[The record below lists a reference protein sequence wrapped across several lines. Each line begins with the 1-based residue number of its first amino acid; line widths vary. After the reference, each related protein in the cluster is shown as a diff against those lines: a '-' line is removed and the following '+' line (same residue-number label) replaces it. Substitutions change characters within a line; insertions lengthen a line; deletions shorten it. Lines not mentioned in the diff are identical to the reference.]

1 MEYRNA
7 RGGLRGELLP
17 RAVSLGFFLVLVC
30 LGRSADG
37 QEKNPFF
44 ERDFARNPL
53 SEQPAS
59 GAPRNLGDGAS
70 PVPNEAPRVEAAPA
84 AGGRSA
90 EEEAKSRIE
99 AMQREGQIQ
108 AGDLTALE
116 KNHRV
121 LSIGGVINAV
131 DKTHFDAKLKELLE
145 VVERYDLDVGFI
157 WAIGSVQNLMSSP
170 EALYLVARQGI
181 VEAAEAAPEHYKIK
195 MSPTWVLRTPEG
207 EILLEATGPLAAH
220 FNMKGE
226 FVEKP
231 NEMRVSRDVAAPALK
246 PVEGDVSSIPATP
259 VPSPSPTP
267 DALFGGAQPKL

>member
-7 RGGLRGELLP
+7 RGGLRRELLP
-17 RAVSLGFFLVLVC
+17 RAVLLSVCLALVC

-53 SEQPAS
+53 SEQAAS
-59 GAPRNLGDGAS
+59 EAPHNPGDGAS
-70 PVPNEAPRVEAAPA
+70 PVPNQPPRVEAAPA
-84 AGGRSA
+84 AGDRSA

-116 KNHRV
+116 KNHKV

-207 EILLEATGPLAAH
+207 EILLEATGPLAGH

-246 PVEGDVSSIPATP
+246 PVEGDVGSIPPTP